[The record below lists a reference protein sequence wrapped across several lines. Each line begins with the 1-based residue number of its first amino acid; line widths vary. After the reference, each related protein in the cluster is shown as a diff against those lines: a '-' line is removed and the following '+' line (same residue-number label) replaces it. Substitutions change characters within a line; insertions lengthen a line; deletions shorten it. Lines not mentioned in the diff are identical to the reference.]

1 MKIGLFASLIC
12 PIVALSLWAGL
23 NCVENTYAKVRT
35 YENVKINDPG
45 LTFEE
50 FARGPKFSTG
60 MAFLNQNDVLL
71 IEKNTGKV
79 MRIQN
84 GNRLDEPL
92 LTVNVANGSERG
104 LLGIAISKEPI
115 IPPYVFLYYTEAD
128 ATNNSKVLG
137 NRLYRYELIENK
149 LLNPKLLL
157 DLPEFPGMSHNGG
170 VLRIGP
176 DNKTLYLVI
185 GNVNYRQNQTYM
197 TKAENLKDGPMPDGR
212 AGILRV
218 TFEGEAVDKN
228 GILGSGD
235 PLNKYYSYGIRNS
248 FGIGFDPLTGNLWD
262 TENGNH
268 MNDEIN
274 LVSPGFNSGWPII
287 QGLSN
292 AKEDFDKEELESF
305 EGNGVYSDPE
315 FNWIDTVAPTSLLF
329 FNSNKLGHEYGN
341 DLFVGSA
348 KNGTIFHFD
357 LNKNRTQLV
366 LGGPLSDKVAN
377 TTPQEIDK
385 VTFAKGI
392 GLVTDIQVGP
402 DGYLYVLTSI
412 KHDAVL
418 FKIKPK
424 L

>member
-1 MKIGLFASLIC
+1 MKIERFASLIC
-12 PIVALSLWAGL
+12 PIVTLGLWIGL

-35 YENVKINDPG
+35 YENVKLTDAG

-50 FARGPKFSTG
+50 FARAPKFSTG
-60 MAFLNQNDVLL
+60 MAFLSQDDVIL
-71 IEKNTGKV
+71 IEKNTGKII
-79 MRIQN
+79 RIQN
-84 GNRLDEPL
+84 GTRLDEPL
-92 LTVNVANGSERG
+92 LTVNVANVSERG
-104 LLGIAISKEPI
+104 LLGIAVSKEPSRA
-115 IPPYVFLYYTEAD
+115 PYVFLYYTEAD
-128 ATNNSKVLG
+128 ATNSSKVLG

-157 DLPEFPGMSHNGG
+157 DLPAFPGMSHNGG

-197 TKAENLKDGPMPDGR
+197 TKVENAKDGPMPDGR

-218 TFEGEAVDKN
+218 TFEGEAVDKE
-228 GILGSGD
+228 GTLGSGD

-248 FGIGFDPLTGNLWD
+248 FGIGFDPVTGNLWD

-274 LVSPGFNSGWPII
+274 LVRPGFNSGWPIV

-292 AKEDFDKEELESF
+292 VKEDFDEDELESF
-305 EGNGVYSDPE
+305 DGNGVYSDPE
-315 FNWIDTVAPTSLLF
+315 FNWIDIVAPTSLLF
-329 FNSNKLGHEYGN
+329 FNSDKLGQEYQN

-357 LNKNRTQLV
+357 LNENRTHLE
-366 LGGPLSDKVAN
+366 LDGPLSDKVAD
-377 TTPQEIDK
+377 TPQELDE

-418 FKIKPK
+418 FKIVPR

>member
-1 MKIGLFASLIC
+1 MKIERFASLIC
-12 PIVALSLWAGL
+12 PIVALGLWLGL

-35 YENVKINDPG
+35 YENVKLTDAG

-50 FARGPKFSTG
+50 FARAPKFATA
-60 MAFLNQNDVLL
+60 MAFLSQDDVIL
-71 IEKNTGKV
+71 IEKNTGKII
-79 MRIQN
+79 RIQN
-84 GNRLDEPL
+84 GTKLDEPL
-92 LTVNVANGSERG
+92 LTVNVANVSERG
-104 LLGIAISKEPI
+104 LLGIAVSKEPSRA
-115 IPPYVFLYYTEAD
+115 PYVFLYYTETD
-128 ATNNSKVLG
+128 ATNSSKVLG

-157 DLPEFPGMSHNGG
+157 DLPAFPGMSHNGG

-197 TKAENLKDGPMPDGR
+197 TKAENAKGGPMPDGR

-218 TFEGEAVDKN
+218 TFEGEVVDKE
-228 GILGSGD
+228 GILGNGD
-235 PLNKYYSYGIRNS
+235 PLNKYFSYGIRNS
-248 FGIGFDPLTGNLWD
+248 FGIGFDPVTGNLWD
-262 TENGNH
+262 TENGNNK
-268 MNDEIN
+268 NDEIN
-274 LVSPGFNSGWPII
+274 LVRPGFNSGWPII

-292 AKEDFDKEELESF
+292 QKEDFDEEELESF
-305 EGNGVYSDPE
+305 DGNGVYSDPE
-315 FNWIDTVAPTSLLF
+315 FNWINTVAPTSLLF
-329 FNSNKLGHEYGN
+329 FNSDKLGQEYQN

-357 LNKNRTQLV
+357 LNENRTHLD
-366 LGGPLSDKVAN
+366 LDGPLSDKVAN
-377 TTPQEIDK
+377 TPQELDE
-385 VTFAKGI
+385 VTFANGI
-392 GLVTDIQVGP
+392 GLVTDVQVGP

-418 FKIKPK
+418 FKIIPR

>member
-1 MKIGLFASLIC
+1 MKIERFASLIC
-12 PIVALSLWAGL
+12 PIVALGLCLGL

-35 YENVKINDPG
+35 YENVKLTDAG
-45 LTFEE
+45 LTFDE
-50 FARGPKFSTG
+50 FARAPKFATG
-60 MAFLNQNDVLL
+60 MAFLSQDDVIL
-71 IEKNTGKV
+71 IEKNTGKII
-79 MRIQN
+79 RIQN
-84 GNRLDEPL
+84 GTKLDEPL
-92 LTVNVANGSERG
+92 LTVNVANVSERG
-104 LLGIAISKEPI
+104 LLGIAVSKEPSRA
-115 IPPYVFLYYTEAD
+115 PYVFLYYTEDD
-128 ATNNSKVLG
+128 ATNSSKVLG

-157 DLPEFPGMSHNGG
+157 DLPAFPGMSHNGG

-197 TKAENLKDGPMPDGR
+197 TKAENAKGGPMPDGR

-218 TFEGEAVDKN
+218 TFEGEAVDKE
-228 GILGSGD
+228 GILGIGD
-235 PLNKYYSYGIRNS
+235 PLNKYFSYGIRNS
-248 FGIGFDPLTGNLWD
+248 FGIGFDPITGNLWD
-262 TENGNH
+262 TENGNNK
-268 MNDEIN
+268 NDEIN
-274 LVSPGFNSGWPII
+274 LVRPGFNSGWPII

-292 AKEDFDKEELESF
+292 QKEDFDEEELESF
-305 EGNGVYSDPE
+305 DGNGVYSDPE

-329 FNSNKLGHEYGN
+329 FNSDKLGQEYQN

-357 LNKNRTQLV
+357 LNENRTHLA
-366 LGGPLSDKVAN
+366 LDGPLSDKVAN
-377 TTPQEIDK
+377 TPQELDD

-392 GLVTDIQVGP
+392 GLVTDVQVGP

-418 FKIKPK
+418 FKIVPR

>member
-1 MKIGLFASLIC
+1 MRLEQFVLIICSLVLLGLC
-12 PIVALSLWAGL
+12 VGL
-23 NCVENTYAKVRT
+23 NCVETTHAKVRA
-35 YENVKINDPG
+35 YDNVKLTDPA

-60 MAFLNQNDVLL
+60 MAFISQNDVIL

-79 MRIQN
+79 IIIQN
-84 GNRLDEPL
+84 GTRLDEPL
-92 LTVNVANGSERG
+92 LTVNVANVSERG
-104 LLGIAISKEPI
+104 LLGIAISNETSR
-115 IPPYVFLYYTEAD
+115 PPYVFLYYTEAD
-128 ATNNSKVLG
+128 PTNNSKVLG

-157 DLPEFPGMSHNGG
+157 DLPAFPGMSHNGG

-176 DNKTLYLVI
+176 DNKTIYLVI

-218 TFEGEAVDKN
+218 TFDGEAVDKD
-228 GILGSGD
+228 GILGNID
-235 PLNKYYSYGIRNS
+235 PLNKYYSYGMRNS

-274 LVSPGFNSGWPII
+274 LVNPGFNSGWPVI
-287 QGLSN
+287 QGRSN
-292 AKEDFDKEELESF
+292 ADEDFDEEELESF
-305 EGNGVYSDPE
+305 EGSGVYSDPE

-329 FNSNKLGHEYGN
+329 FNSNKLGQDYQD

-357 LNKNRTQLV
+357 LNKNRTELDLDGD
-366 LGGPLSDKVAN
+366 LGDKVAN
-377 TTPQEIDK
+377 SAQELDK
-385 VTFAKGI
+385 VTFARGI
-392 GLVTDIQVGP
+392 GLVTDIQTGP